1 MSETDSRV
9 AAQTSK
15 AVDLIDRNL
24 TKFSATLEDL
34 SDRITTVGTNG
45 DVPAN
50 LTSAVVRQIES
61 LKDRVQ
67 SIDGEKIVAQ
77 SKDAVERHPAGFTI
91 LAAITGA
98 VVAQVVIFAVG
109 NERRRLPQTQ
119 GS

>member
-1 MSETDSRV
+1 
-9 AAQTSK
+9 
-15 AVDLIDRNL
+15 L

-34 SDRITTVGTNG
+34 SDHINSVGTNG

-67 SIDGEKIVAQ
+67 SMDGEQIVAQ

-98 VVAQVVIFAVG
+98 VVAQVVVLAVG